1 MSDEKGYPM
10 TTLQKRKMEQLID
23 RRQYDEARKFL
34 DGLVKQGDK
43 EAQALRADMD
53 ITYPVTKVQKA
64 AKGVNRVVFAIA
76 LGVLALFAL
85 VAILTAINLY

>member
-1 MSDEKGYPM
+1 M

-34 DGLVKQGDK
+34 DQLVKQGDK
-43 EAQALRADMD
+43 EAQAFRADMD
-53 ITYPVTKVQKA
+53 ITYPVTTAQKA
-64 AKGVNRVVFAIA
+64 AKSVNRVVFAIA